1 MSECYHS
8 SGDGGLRGNGQWSPW
23 STIAFLTAIGSGH
36 ASVTEVNIN
45 VYKFTCTRAPRIL
58 LMNKFITILR
68 EMRPNFAA
76 QYHGKKTDWRTE
88 T

>member
-1 MSECYHS
+1 MNYILTLPVL
-8 SGDGGLRGNGQWSPW
+8 LRFPDQ
-23 STIAFLTAIGSGH
+23 FSGH